1 MSRKAFPA
9 AVPVSI
15 GCSVALR
22 MAPLAFT
29 ARTNILKI
37 TDAASQPV
45 DPRDH
50 QHVTGVKKIQ
60 YRLSKGKPAAGGL
73 VGRTVWDVLADAWM
87 SRRWWLIAFVA
98 IALLLGLAISHVQT
112 RPGKDVSLF
121 GISLYTKGG
130 ASDLRENR

>member
-1 MSRKAFPA
+1 LPPNPRRITPR
-9 AVPVSI
+9 I
-15 GCSVALR
+15 CSDLIFDR
-22 MAPLAFT
+22 H
-29 ARTNILKI
+29 NISKI
-37 TDAASQPV
+37 PEHKVEIDTL
-45 DPRDH
+45 H
-50 QHVTGVKKIQ
+50 QYNAT
-60 YRLSKGKPAAGGL
+60 SKGKPAADGL